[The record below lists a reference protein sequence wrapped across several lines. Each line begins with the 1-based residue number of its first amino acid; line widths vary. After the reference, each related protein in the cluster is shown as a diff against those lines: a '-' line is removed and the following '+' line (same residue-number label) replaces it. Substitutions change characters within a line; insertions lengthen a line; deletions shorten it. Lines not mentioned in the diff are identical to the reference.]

1 MDDDASSLTSVDSH
15 VLELTNATNTKMC
28 NLTNSNYQLNN
39 QIYAIDANI
48 TSLQTKKDQ
57 VNQQVT
63 HIDMATYSSFVPTEK
78 LHVTAQPFVITS
90 PNNTPRPPPLNPP
103 RYTKENRRKS
113 PRLHKGNHSNNV
125 GAEDVATAITHT
137 DKDEL
142 VGKNNYTNFTH
153 NKVGIRHRNIKW
165 VYTPSIEPPQHRKV
179 L

>member
-39 QIYAIDANI
+39 QIYAMDANI

-125 GAEDVATAITHT
+125 GAEDVKTARDYTYKVMI
-137 DKDEL
+137 
-142 VGKNNYTNFTH
+142 VRNNSPKCLTPINEGTRHSNIRVSYTEISQH
-153 NKVGIRHRNIKW
+153 NK
-165 VYTPSIEPPQHRKV
+165 
-179 L
+179 LL